1 MDKNYLRNSL
11 KESMKVRLN
20 YILACSEP
28 ADPTSMKFDVRRLI
42 AKAHYHLW
50 LSSQKEASY
59 IAQWAE
65 NSKKSGKNFTSKFFL
80 PLMDSRRR
88 PVRPDRQT
96 QCKHSENM
104 CKFMP
109 QCFQI
114 WQVSAK
120 YCTFLDFL
128 AHCCALLSKSFWKR
142 PSMMTIFWVTQWYR
156 IVMKM
161 NWKFLLISCQN
172 PRYLLSLSHW
182 TLKRGYS
189 SKALEPHPVQMHVS
203 TWVI

>member
-1 MDKNYLRNSL
+1 MPLEWKRSAIYPVFWHGGE
-11 KESMKVRLN
+11 KCE
-20 YILACSEP
+20 
-28 ADPTSMKFDVRRLI
+28 
-42 AKAHYHLW
+42 
-50 LSSQKEASY
+50 
-59 IAQWAE
+59 
-65 NSKKSGKNFTSKFFL
+65 KSTIFYYFCTAGAA
-80 PLMDSRRR
+80 RRR
-88 PVRPDRQT
+88 PIDRAHNKFVQNT
-96 QCKHSENM
+96 CKP
-104 CKFMP
+104 MP
-109 QCFQI
+109 LCFQI

-128 AHCCALLSKSFWKR
+128 AHCYAFLSKSFWKR
-142 PSMMTIFWVTQWYR
+142 TSMMTIFWVTQWYR